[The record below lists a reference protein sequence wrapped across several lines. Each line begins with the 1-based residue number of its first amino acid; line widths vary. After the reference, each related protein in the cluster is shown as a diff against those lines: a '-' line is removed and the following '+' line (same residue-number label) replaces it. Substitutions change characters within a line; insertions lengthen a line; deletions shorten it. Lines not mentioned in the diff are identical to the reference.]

1 MNKTE
6 LKEKLSDF
14 FHIAFEEELIDEI
27 AEVGVFKKIKEN
39 ELLIDIN
46 DKFDKIPLLIN
57 GAIKISR
64 EDKHG
69 EEIVLYFL
77 ERGDTCTV
85 SFGSCL
91 GTMKS
96 QVRGIAEKDSEVIF
110 IPVDK
115 LEEWMVKYKSWRTF
129 IFDSYNIRINEMFEA
144 IDTLAFM
151 KMEDRI
157 FKFLTDKVKIMRNTE
172 LNITHQDI
180 ASDLHTSRVVVSRL
194 LKHLENEGKIKL
206 YRNKIDVIDF

>member
-1 MNKTE
+1 MKKTE

-96 QVRGIAEKDSEVIF
+96 QVRGIAEKDSG
-110 IPVDK
+110 DGQGQQAK
-115 LEEWMVKYKSWRTF
+115 LQSAGRYP
-129 IFDSYNIRINEMFEA
+129 N
-144 IDTLAFM
+144 
-151 KMEDRI
+151 
-157 FKFLTDKVKIMRNTE
+157 
-172 LNITHQDI
+172 H
-180 ASDLHTSRVVVSRL
+180 
-194 LKHLENEGKIKL
+194 
-206 YRNKIDVIDF
+206 

>member
-6 LKEKLSDF
+6 IKEKLSDF

-27 AEVGVFKKIKEN
+27 AEVGIFKKIKEN

-96 QVRGIAEKDSEVIF
+96 QVRGIAEKDSEVITCN
-110 IPVDK
+110 
-115 LEEWMVKYKSWRTF
+115 MVKLK
-129 IFDSYNIRINEMFEA
+129 A
-144 IDTLAFM
+144 
-151 KMEDRI
+151 K
-157 FKFLTDKVKIMRNTE
+157 NTE
-172 LNITHQDI
+172 KVNRLIEEKQKPKEGDG
-180 ASDLHTSRVVVSRL
+180 DLKVFGTKR
-194 LKHLENEGKIKL
+194 
-206 YRNKIDVIDF
+206 